1 MKNTPMYKRIE
12 QIHPGL
18 LNEII
23 TPSNIAFLSKP
34 EVIRTIIHADQ
45 LLEQLKSDVSSK
57 H

>member
-23 TPSNIAFLSKP
+23 TPSNIALHSKP